1 MSIKAVIRVPALV
14 AVILAGAP
22 APVSAADALLFER
35 AAAWGSVRVIDG
47 DTLVIGEA
55 RVRLVGIDAPE
66 EGEPGGLLAEGAL
79 GLLVGMEEVLWCVA
93 SGRDRWGR
101 HIGRCFALPGGRD
114 LSTAMVEEGYARSD
128 ARFSS
133 AGRPE
138 AEARARAARAGLWA
152 CTAEAPASWPK
163 DCD

>member
-1 MSIKAVIRVPALV
+1 MLAL
-14 AVILAGAP
+14 AAAAAP
-22 APVSAADALLFER
+22 CPAADALLFDR

-66 EGEPGGLLAEGAL
+66 QGEPGDPLAVGVL
-79 GLLVGMEEVLWCVA
+79 TLLVGLEEKVWCLA

-101 HIGRCFALPGGRD
+101 HIGRCFALPSGRD

-128 ARFSS
+128 ARFS

-138 AEARARAARAGLWA
+138 AEARARAAKAGLWA
-152 CTAEAPASWPK
+152 CTEEAPASWPK